1 MKALILT
8 THTGGGH
15 DAAANAVS
23 EALAD
28 LGVECRVE
36 DCVAFAGAWVSKTVS
51 GCYIKMVQGNPD
63 HFGRLYHLG
72 EMISTPRFK
81 SPLYLLNAAYAA
93 RMEALLASFQPDM
106 VVCTHM
112 FGGQSMTH
120 LRRKGQYSGLLAMVM
135 TDYTFSP
142 FMEDVQ
148 PDILC
153 VSHRAILPECRQKG
167 LPEGILH
174 PYGIPVSPKCTPCA
188 DRTQAKR
195 AAGLEPSQQEVL
207 LVGGSMGA
215 GNLPATV
222 LALLPALH
230 GAHLTVVCGSN
241 LQAKEACDALRAQ
254 YPTLTVLGRV
264 TPLHPLIAAAD
275 VLITK
280 SGGLTT
286 SEAMTIGVPMVI
298 VHPIRGCETANADFF
313 ERYGLAR
320 YARSLEALPAC
331 VSELL
336 TDAGAAREM
345 VDAQHREIDPHAS
358 THFAAALMDMAR
370 ERGAH

>member
-15 DAAANAVS
+15 DAAAQALC
-23 EALAD
+23 EALTQ
-28 LGVECRVE
+28 LGVECRVQ
-36 DCVAFAGAWVSKTVS
+36 DCVAFGGAWLSKAVS
-51 GCYIKMVQGNPD
+51 GCYIKMVQGNPE
-63 HFGRLYHLG
+63 HFGRLYRLG

-81 SPLYLLNAAYAA
+81 SPIYLLNATYAA
-93 RMEALLASFQPDM
+93 RMEALLTEFQPNL

-112 FGGQSMTH
+112 FGGQTMTH
-120 LRRKGQYSGLLAMVM
+120 LRRRGQFRGLLAMVM

-167 LPEGILH
+167 LPEGILK
-174 PYGIPVSPKCTPCA
+174 PFGIPVSPNCVPCE
-188 DRTQAKR
+188 DRAAAKR
-195 AAGLEPSQQEVL
+195 LAGLDPARQEVL

-215 GNLPATV
+215 GNLPDTV
-222 LALLPALH
+222 AKLLPALR

-241 LQAKEACDALRAQ
+241 AKAKEQCDALCAEKADV
-254 YPTLTVLGRV
+254 TVLGRV
-264 TPLHPLIAAAD
+264 TPLYPQIAAAD

-298 VHPIRGCETANADFF
+298 VHPIRGCETANASFL
-313 ERYGLAR
+313 EHYGLAL
-320 YARSLEALPAC
+320 YARELDELPRC
-331 VSELL
+331 VSSLL
-336 TDAGAAREM
+336 GDPKTAQAM
-345 VDAQHREIDPHAS
+345 VDAQRREIDPQAAL
-358 THFAAALMDMAR
+358 HFASALMDMTR
-370 ERGAH
+370 ERGA